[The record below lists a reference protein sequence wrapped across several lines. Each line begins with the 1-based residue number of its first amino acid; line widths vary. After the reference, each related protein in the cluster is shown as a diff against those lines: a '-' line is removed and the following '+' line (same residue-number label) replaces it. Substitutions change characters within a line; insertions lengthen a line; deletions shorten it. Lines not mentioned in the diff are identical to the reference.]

1 MNLMSNNLNIHHQM
15 ELLLAHDSIFNNC
28 QDGTEQWTTEPH

>member
-28 QDGTEQWTTEPH
+28 QDGTEQ